1 MSWSIAGG
9 LEHCYLI
16 RFVPEFDRTGTVT
29 SVLSSARD
37 IGPLRGY
44 QRKLHELAY
53 NDILTGLPNRALF
66 LERLQQ
72 AVAEGSLS
80 DQKMVGL
87 MLLDLDRFKTVNDSL
102 GHCIGDELLLQVAQ
116 RLEPKVRECGTVARL
131 GGR

>member
-1 MSWSIAGG
+1 M
-9 LEHCYLI
+9 
-16 RFVPEFDRTGTVT
+16 
-29 SVLSSARD
+29 
-37 IGPLRGY
+37 
-44 QRKLHELAY
+44 AY